1 MKIMQI
7 INAKGLP
14 GIKGPSNGEAKKIN
28 ADGIREE
35 ADGNHVRLKSCEILS
50 AQGARTSKCTSGMAG
65 QRYVVSISSILVY
78 HFFAG
83 IK

>member
-35 ADGNHVRLKSCEILS
+35 ADGNHVRFFRHRGHAPQNVPQEWLVKD
-50 AQGARTSKCTSGMAG
+50 MWY
-65 QRYVVSISSILVY
+65 RYPLFSFIIFSQ
-78 HFFAG
+78 A
-83 IK
+83 